1 MHISLFGLR
10 YKDSWDLL
18 HCLLE
23 VEPNSP
29 WRLVMERAMFK
40 NPMVLKLILT
50 MVNLNAA
57 RLDDTPIMNMKLS
70 RVGLFL

>member
-1 MHISLFGLR
+1 
-10 YKDSWDLL
+10 
-18 HCLLE
+18 
-23 VEPNSP
+23 
-29 WRLVMERAMFK
+29 MERAMFK